1 MVLMP
6 LLLLLA
12 VNRWSVNYDNLL
24 ITNVQSDLRIADQ
37 YLQRILTTTGN
48 DVRSLTRSIDFDR
61 ASQHDPDRFN
71 RFLQDKRAARG
82 LDFL

>member
-12 VNRWSVNYDNLL
+12 VNRWSANYDNLL

-37 YLQRILTTTGN
+37 YLQRILTTTG
-48 DVRSLTRSIDFDR
+48 DWSLIYRR
-61 ASQHDPDRFN
+61 ASN
-71 RFLQDKRAARG
+71 IRG
-82 LDFL
+82 DGSLNPISRGGKSRGATSQR